1 VARAIEDTLPGTSA
15 YRKWLFALA
24 RALKAFMPD
33 ATPKELRP
41 VVAEWHRRA
50 QSVVTTGFTDVWAE
64 FLVGWDRV
72 KVPAGEGVVEAA
84 FRRSQAA
91 EPPARAVELYPEP
104 QVRLLVSLC
113 RELQRVAANG
123 PFYLDCRTAGRL
135 VGVHYSTAWRLL
147 NVAFVADGILLAG
160 KKGSQATRVANEYY
174 YVDAD
179 DDATRADE
187 GVL

>member
-1 VARAIEDTLPGTSA
+1 VGRAIEDTLPGTSA
-15 YRKWLFALA
+15 YRKRLFALA
-24 RALKAFMPD
+24 RALKAVLPD
-33 ATPKELRP
+33 ATPEELRP

-50 QSVVTTGFTDVWAE
+50 QPVVTAGFTEVWAE

-72 KVPAGEGVVEAA
+72 KVPAGQGAVEAA
-84 FRRSQAA
+84 FRRAQATV
-91 EPPARAVELYPEP
+91 PPARAVELYPEP
-104 QVRLLVSLC
+104 QVRLLVALC
-113 RELQRVAANG
+113 RELQRVAGDG

-147 NVAFVADGILLAG
+147 AVAFVADGILLAG
-160 KKGSQATRVANEYY
+160 KKGSQATRDANEYY

-179 DDATRADE
+179 DDVALVDE